1 MGAYA
6 LYVPIEVTPKT
17 DSKTSKMVEFVFFTN
32 LKIHMVVFCVLC
44 GLQVMASTA
53 SAQDTV
59 LLGVA
64 TGLTSIE
71 GRESLR
77 AANLAME
84 ELNARGGIR
93 IGGHALKIKLV
104 SIDLKDDQ
112 APLRVDDVLTRLEQ
126 FLRNQKIHG
135 LVVGPFRSEV
145 LLPAMDIISK
155 YKVPLLE
162 TIAMTPAMEAK
173 VLADPRYRFVFR
185 TGLNTKYLVDVL
197 INTMTFLNQHLGYT
211 RVYIM
216 NQDVA
221 WARSTA
227 ALMIKLYFNRKGWQI
242 VGSEHIAYGTT
253 DFSPALKRAASQ
265 GAQVIVPIFD
275 MPHSGELAQQWK
287 KMHSPAMLCG
297 FISPMAGPGAWKT
310 FDGQIA
316 GALNVVFELG
326 NVPSDRYPQAAKF
339 YQAYAARYGS
349 PIESG
354 HGPAPAYES
363 LYVLAAAIEAAGS
376 LDPEKIV
383 TALKSTDRN
392 GVMGRLRFHP
402 GQQAL
407 YGKDPSQAAVACL
420 IQWTRDG
427 RRRIVY
433 PPAIAEG
440 KIEPPSPAP

>member
-1 MGAYA
+1 M
-6 LYVPIEVTPKT
+6 VKT
-17 DSKTSKMVEFVFFTN
+17 ILFFKWPGTHPAQKWSPA
-32 LKIHMVVFCVLC
+32 KICTVIFCVLLSLSTVAGS
-44 GLQVMASTA
+44 GL
-53 SAQDTV
+53 AQDQV
-59 LLGVA
+59 VLGVA
-64 TGLTSIE
+64 TGLTALE

-77 AANLAME
+77 AANLAVE
-84 ELNARGGIR
+84 ELNTRGGIR
-93 IGGHALKIKLV
+93 IGGRAAAVRLV

-112 APLRVDDVLTRLEQ
+112 APLRVADVLTRLEQ
-126 FLRNQKIHG
+126 FIRRHQIHG

-145 LLPAMDIISK
+145 LLPAMDIIAR

-173 VLADPRYRFVFR
+173 VLADSRYRFVFR
-185 TGLNTKYLVDVL
+185 TGLNTKYLVDML
-197 INTMTFLNQHLGYT
+197 ISTMTYLNQRLGYT

-227 ALMIKLYFNRKGWQI
+227 SLMIKLYFNRKGWQI
-242 VGSEHIAYGTT
+242 VGFEHFAYGTM
-253 DFSPALKRAASQ
+253 DFSAALEKAISR

-275 MPHSGELAQQWK
+275 MPHSGELAKQWK
-287 KMHSPAMLCG
+287 KMQSPAMLCG
-297 FISPMAGPGAWKT
+297 FISPMMGPGAWNT

-316 GALNVVFELG
+316 GALNVIFELG
-326 NVPSDRYPQAAKF
+326 NVPSHNYPPATEF

-363 LYVLAAAIEAAGS
+363 VHVLAAAIEAAGS

-383 TALKSTDRN
+383 TALKSTDRV

-402 GQQAL
+402 SQQAL
-407 YGKDPSQAAVACL
+407 FGDDPSQAVVACL

-440 KIEPPSPAP
+440 EIALPTTAP

>member
-1 MGAYA
+1 MSIW
-6 LYVPIEVTPKT
+6 LKMIPFLKRPDRHLLHNRHTS
-17 DSKTSKMVEFVFFTN
+17 SKICAV
-32 LKIHMVVFCVLC
+32 IFCVLC
-44 GLQVMASTA
+44 GLHSTSASV

-59 LLGVA
+59 VLGVA

-77 AANLAME
+77 AAKLAVE
-84 ELNARGGIR
+84 ELNTRGGIR
-93 IGGHALKIKLV
+93 IGEHALAVKLV
-104 SIDLKDDQ
+104 SIDLEDDR
-112 APLRVDDVLTRLEQ
+112 APLHVTDVLTRLEQ
-126 FLRNQKIHG
+126 FIRSRQIHG

-145 LLPAMDIISK
+145 LLPAMDIIAK
-155 YKVPLLE
+155 HKVPLLE
-162 TIAMTPAMEAK
+162 TIAMTPAMESK

-197 INTMTFLNQHLGYT
+197 SNTMTFLNRHLGYT
-211 RVYIM
+211 RVYIL

-227 ALMIKLYFNRKGWQI
+227 SLLIKLYFNRKGWQI
-242 VGSEHIAYGTT
+242 VGSEHMAYGTT
-253 DFSPALKRAASQ
+253 DFSAALERAASRDT
-265 GAQVIVPIFD
+265 QVIVPIFD

-287 KMHSPAMLCG
+287 RMRSPAMLCG
-297 FISPMAGPGAWKT
+297 FISPMVGPGAWKT

-316 GALNVVFELG
+316 GALNVIFELG
-326 NVPSDRYPQAAKF
+326 NVPSARYPQAAQF
-339 YQAYAARYGS
+339 YRAYAARYGR

-354 HGPAPAYES
+354 HGPAPAYDS
-363 LYVLAAAIEAAGS
+363 VHVLAAAIEAAGS

-383 TALKSTDRN
+383 AALKSTDRV

-402 GQQAL
+402 SQQAL
-407 YGKDPSQAAVACL
+407 FGSDPSQAAVACL

-433 PPAIAEG
+433 PPSVAEG
-440 KIEPPSPAP
+440 EIELPTVAP

>member
-1 MGAYA
+1 MAA
-6 LYVPIEVTPKT
+6 T
-17 DSKTSKMVEFVFFTN
+17 
-32 LKIHMVVFCVLC
+32 
-44 GLQVMASTA
+44 GLARDQ
-53 SAQDTV
+53 V

-64 TGLTSIE
+64 TGLTSLE

-77 AANLAME
+77 AANMAVE

-93 IGGHALKIKLV
+93 IGERTLTVKLT

-112 APLRVDDVLTRLEQ
+112 APLHVADVLTRLEH
-126 FLRNQKIHG
+126 FLGNQQIHG

-145 LLPAMDIISK
+145 LLPAMDIIAR
-155 YKVPLLE
+155 YKVPILE

-173 VLADPRYRFVFR
+173 VLADNRYRFVFR

-197 INTMTFLNQHLGYT
+197 INTMTFLKRRQGYT

-227 ALMIKLYFNRKGWQI
+227 SLMIKLYFNRKGWQI
-242 VGSEHIAYGTT
+242 VGFEHFAYGTN
-253 DFSPALKRAASQ
+253 DFSAALERATSR

-275 MPHSGELAQQWK
+275 MPHSGALAQQWK
-287 KMHSPAMLCG
+287 KMKSPAMLCG
-297 FISPMAGPGAWKT
+297 FISPMMGPGAWKT

-316 GALNVVFELG
+316 GALNVIFELG
-326 NVPSDRYPQAAKF
+326 NVPSRHYPRATEF
-339 YQAYAARYGS
+339 YQSYTARYGR

-363 LYVLAAAIEAAGS
+363 VYVLAAAIEAAGS
-376 LDPEKIV
+376 LDPEEIV
-383 TALKSTDRN
+383 TALKSTDRI

-402 GQQAL
+402 SQQAFF
-407 YGKDPSQAAVACL
+407 GNDPSQAAVACL

-433 PPAIAEG
+433 PPAVAEG
-440 KIEPPSPAP
+440 EIELPSVAP

>member
-1 MGAYA
+1 MVKTISFFKRPDTRPAHKG
-6 LYVPIEVTPKT
+6 PI
-17 DSKTSKMVEFVFFTN
+17 
-32 LKIHMVVFCVLC
+32 LKIRTVMLFVLC
-44 GLQVMASTA
+44 GLHVTA
-53 SAQDTV
+53 ATGAAQDTV

-64 TGLTSIE
+64 TGLTSLE
-71 GRESLR
+71 GRESLH
-77 AANLAME
+77 AARLAVE
-84 ELNARGGIR
+84 QLNARGGIR
-93 IGGHALKIKLV
+93 IGGRSLEVKLA

-112 APLRVDDVLTRLEQ
+112 DPLRVADVLTRLETFIRSHQ
-126 FLRNQKIHG
+126 IHG

-145 LLPAMDIISK
+145 LLPAMDIIAK

-185 TGLNTKYLVDVL
+185 TGLNTKYLADVL
-197 INTMTFLNQHLGYT
+197 INTMTFLNQRLGYT

-227 ALMIKLYFNRKGWQI
+227 SLLIKLYFNRKGWQI
-242 VGSEHIAYGTT
+242 VGSEHIGYGTT
-253 DFSPALKRAASQ
+253 DFSAALERATSR

-275 MPHSGELAQQWK
+275 MPHSGALAQQWK
-287 KMHSPAMLCG
+287 AMQSPAMLCG
-297 FISPMAGPGAWKT
+297 FISPMMGPGAWKT

-316 GALNVVFELG
+316 GALNVIFELG
-326 NVPSDRYPQAAKF
+326 NVPSDRYPQAAQF
-339 YQAYAARYGS
+339 YNAYAARFGH
-349 PIESG
+349 PIQSG

-363 LYVLAAAIEAAGS
+363 VHVLAAAIEAAGS
-376 LDPEKIV
+376 LDPEKIII
-383 TALKSTDRN
+383 ALKSTDRV

-402 GQQAL
+402 SQQAL
-407 YGKDPSQAAVACL
+407 FGNDPSQAAVACL

-433 PPAIAEG
+433 PPAVAEG
-440 KIEPPSPAP
+440 EIEPPPASP

>member
-1 MGAYA
+1 
-6 LYVPIEVTPKT
+6 
-17 DSKTSKMVEFVFFTN
+17 MVEFAFSTN
-32 LKIHMVVFCVLC
+32 LKIRMVIFCVLC
-44 GLQVMASTA
+44 GLHVMAATG
-53 SAQDTV
+53 SAQDKV

-64 TGLTSIE
+64 TGLTSLE

-77 AANLAME
+77 AANLAVE
-84 ELNARGGIR
+84 ELNERGGIH
-93 IGGHALKIKLV
+93 IGGHPLKVKLV
-104 SIDLKDDQ
+104 SIDLEDDRD
-112 APLRVDDVLTRLEQ
+112 PLRVADVLTRLEQ
-126 FLRNQKIHG
+126 FIRSQQIHG

-145 LLPAMDIISK
+145 FLPVMDIISK

-185 TGLNTKYLVDVL
+185 IGLNTKYLVDVL
-197 INTMTFLNQHLGYT
+197 INTMTFLNQRLGYT
-211 RVYIM
+211 RVYIL

-227 ALMIKLYFNRKGWQI
+227 SLMIKLYFNRKGWQV

-253 DFSPALKRAASQ
+253 DFSAALKRADSQ

-275 MPHSGELAQQWK
+275 MPHSGELAQQWRRMK
-287 KMHSPAMLCG
+287 SPAMLCG

-310 FDGQIA
+310 LDGQIA
-316 GALNVVFELG
+316 GALNVIFELG

-339 YQAYAARYGS
+339 YQAYAARYGR

-363 LYVLAAAIEAAGS
+363 VYVLAAAIEAAGS

-383 TALKSTDRN
+383 TALKSTDRI

-402 GQQAL
+402 GQQVFF
-407 YGKDPSQAAVACL
+407 GKDPSEAATACL

-427 RRRIVY
+427 RRQIVY
-433 PPAIAEG
+433 PPAVADG
-440 KIEPPSPAP
+440 KIEPPTAAP

>member
-1 MGAYA
+1 MI
-6 LYVPIEVTPKT
+6 L
-17 DSKTSKMVEFVFFTN
+17 S
-32 LKIHMVVFCVLC
+32 LLC
-44 GLQVMASTA
+44 GLHMAA
-53 SAQDTV
+53 LPGLARDKV
-59 LLGVA
+59 LLAAA
-64 TGLTSIE
+64 TGLTSVE

-77 AANLAME
+77 AARLAVE

-93 IGGHALKIKLV
+93 IGGRALEVELV

-112 APLRVDDVLTRLEQ
+112 APLQVADVLTRLEQ
-126 FLRNQKIHG
+126 FIRSRQIHG

-145 LLPAMDIISK
+145 LLPAMDIFSK

-197 INTMTFLNQHLGYT
+197 INAMTFLNQRLGYT

-227 ALMIKLYFNRKGWQI
+227 SLMIKLYFSRKGWQI

-253 DFSPALKRAASQ
+253 DFSAALKRAAAQ

-287 KMHSPAMLCG
+287 KMHSPALLCG
-297 FISPMAGPGAWKT
+297 FISPMAGPGAWKA

-326 NVPSDRYPQAAKF
+326 NIPSARYPQAAEF

-363 LYVLAAAIEAAGS
+363 VYVLAAAIEAAGS

-383 TALKSTDRN
+383 TALKATNRI

-402 GQQAL
+402 GQQAF
-407 YGKDPSQAAVACL
+407 YGNDPSRTAVACL

-440 KIEPPSPAP
+440 RIEPPTLVP

>member
-1 MGAYA
+1 MHKR
-6 LYVPIEVTPKT
+6 LKT
-17 DSKTSKMVEFVFFTN
+17 LKTSV
-32 LKIHMVVFCVLC
+32 LIFCVLC
-44 GLQVMASTA
+44 GLHAMAATG
-53 SAQDTV
+53 SAQDRV
-59 LLGVA
+59 VLGVA
-64 TGLTSIE
+64 TGLTSLE

-77 AANLAME
+77 AADLAVE

-93 IGGHALKIKLV
+93 IGGRALEVKLV
-104 SIDLKDDQ
+104 SIDLQDDRD
-112 APLRVDDVLTRLEQ
+112 PLNVADVLARLERFIQ
-126 FLRNQKIHG
+126 SQQIHA

-145 LLPAMDIISK
+145 LLPAMDIIAK
-155 YKVPLLE
+155 HKVPLLE
-162 TIAMTPAMEAK
+162 TIAMTSAMEAK

-197 INTMTFLNQHLGYT
+197 INTMTFLNRRLGYT

-227 ALMIKLYFNRKGWQI
+227 SLMIKLYFKRKGWQI
-242 VGSEHIAYGTT
+242 VGFEHFAYGTT
-253 DFSPALKRAASQ
+253 DFSAALERAASR

-275 MPHSGELAQQWK
+275 MPHSGELAKQWK
-287 KMHSPAMLCG
+287 QMQSPAMLCG
-297 FISPMAGPGAWKT
+297 FISPMMGPGAWKT

-316 GALNVVFELG
+316 GALNVIFELG
-326 NVPSDRYPQAAKF
+326 NVPSRRYPQAAQF
-339 YQAYAARYGS
+339 YQSYAARYGS

-354 HGPAPAYES
+354 HGPAPAYDS
-363 LYVLAAAIEAAGS
+363 VHVLAAAIEAAQS

-383 TALKSTDRN
+383 TALKSTDRV

-402 GQQAL
+402 SQQAL
-407 YGKDPSQAAVACL
+407 FGNDPSKAAVACL

-433 PPAIAEG
+433 PPAVAEG
-440 KIEPPSPAP
+440 KIEPPTGIP

>member
-1 MGAYA
+1 MPHP
-6 LYVPIEVTPKT
+6 VNMVKT
-17 DSKTSKMVEFVFFTN
+17 IPFFKRPDTHTAHKG
-32 LKIHMVVFCVLC
+32 LIIKICTVMLFVLC
-44 GLQVMASTA
+44 GLHVMAATG
-53 SAQDTV
+53 SARDTV
-59 LLGVA
+59 VLGAA
-64 TGLTSIE
+64 TGLTSLE

-77 AANLAME
+77 AARLAVE
-84 ELNARGGIR
+84 QLNARGGIR
-93 IGGHALKIKLV
+93 MGGRALGVKLV
-104 SIDLKDDQ
+104 SIDLKDDRD
-112 APLRVDDVLTRLEQ
+112 PLRVTDVLTRLEAFIRSHQ
-126 FLRNQKIHG
+126 IHG

-145 LLPAMDIISK
+145 LLPAMDVIAK

-197 INTMTFLNQHLGYT
+197 INTMTFLNRRLGYT

-227 ALMIKLYFNRKGWQI
+227 SLMIKLYFNRKGWQI

-253 DFSPALKRAASQ
+253 DFSAALERAASR

-275 MPHSGELAQQWK
+275 MPHSGALAQQWK
-287 KMHSPAMLCG
+287 QMRSPAMLCG

-316 GALNVVFELG
+316 GALNVIFELG
-326 NVPSDRYPQAAKF
+326 NVPSDRYPQAAQF
-339 YQAYAARYGS
+339 YQAYAARYGR
-349 PIESG
+349 PMESG

-363 LYVLAAAIEAAGS
+363 VHVLAAAIEAAGS
-376 LDPEKIV
+376 LDPDKIV
-383 TALKSTDRN
+383 TALKSTDRV

-402 GQQAL
+402 SQQAL
-407 YGKDPSQAAVACL
+407 FGSDPSQAAVACL

-433 PPAIAEG
+433 PPAVAEG
-440 KIEPPSPAP
+440 EIEPPAVAP

>member
-1 MGAYA
+1 MGQ
-6 LYVPIEVTPKT
+6 
-17 DSKTSKMVEFVFFTN
+17 FVFSTN
-32 LKIHMVVFCVLC
+32 LKIRMVIFCVLC
-44 GLQVMASTA
+44 GLPVMAATG
-53 SAQDTV
+53 SAQDKV

-64 TGLTSIE
+64 TGLTSVE

-77 AANLAME
+77 AANLAVE

-93 IGGHALKIKLV
+93 IGGRALLVRLV
-104 SIDLKDDQ
+104 SIDLEDDQ
-112 APLRVDDVLTRLEQ
+112 DPLRVADVLTRLEQ
-126 FLRNQKIHG
+126 FIRSQQLHG

-155 YKVPLLE
+155 YKVPLVE

-197 INTMTFLNQHLGYT
+197 INTMTFLNQRLGYT
-211 RVYIM
+211 RVYIL

-227 ALMIKLYFNRKGWQI
+227 SLMIKLYFNRKGWQV

-253 DFSPALKRAASQ
+253 DFRPALKRAAAQ

-287 KMHSPAMLCG
+287 KMKSPAMLCG
-297 FISPMAGPGAWKT
+297 FISPMAGPGAWKSL
-310 FDGQIA
+310 DGQIA
-316 GALNVVFELG
+316 GALNVIFELG

-339 YQAYAARYGS
+339 YQAYAARYGK

-363 LYVLAAAIEAAGS
+363 VYVLAAAIEAAGS

-383 TALKSTDRN
+383 SALKYTDRI

-402 GQQAL
+402 GQQAFF
-407 YGKDPSQAAVACL
+407 GKDPSEAAMACL

-433 PPAIAEG
+433 PPAVAEG
-440 KIEPPSPAP
+440 VIEPPAAAP

>member
-1 MGAYA
+1 MPQPVNMEKRISFFKPADTKPAYTRHKVMIRGV
-6 LYVPIEVTPKT
+6 L
-17 DSKTSKMVEFVFFTN
+17 
-32 LKIHMVVFCVLC
+32 LCLLC
-44 GLQVMASTA
+44 GLPLMGATGL
-53 SAQDTV
+53 AQDEV

-64 TGLTSIE
+64 TGLTSLE

-77 AANLAME
+77 AANLAVE
-84 ELNARGGIR
+84 ELNASGGIHM
-93 IGGHALKIKLV
+93 GGRTLLVKLL
-104 SIDLKDDQ
+104 SIDLKDNQ
-112 APLRVDDVLTRLEQ
+112 APLRVADVLTRLEQ
-126 FLRNQKIHG
+126 FIRSQQIHG

-145 LLPAMDIISK
+145 LLPAMDVISK

-173 VLADPRYRFVFR
+173 VMADPRYRFIFR

-197 INTMTFLNQHLGYT
+197 INAMTFLNQRLGYT

-227 ALMIKLYFNRKGWQI
+227 SLMIKLYFNRKGWQI
-242 VGSEHIAYGTT
+242 VGSEHFAYGTT
-253 DFSPALKRAASQ
+253 DFSNALKRAASQ

-275 MPHSGELAQQWK
+275 MPHGGELAKQWK
-287 KMHSPAMLCG
+287 KMQSPAMLCG
-297 FISPMAGPGAWKT
+297 FISPMTGPGAWKA

-316 GALNVVFELG
+316 GALSVIFELG
-326 NVPSDRYPQAAKF
+326 NVPSDRYPQATEF
-339 YQAYAARYGS
+339 YRAYSARYGS

-363 LYVLAAAIEAAGS
+363 VHVLAAAIEAAGS

-383 TALKSTDRN
+383 TALKSTNRV

-402 GQQAL
+402 SQQAL
-407 YGKDPSQAAVACL
+407 FGNDPSQAAVACL
-420 IQWTRDG
+420 MQWTQDG

-433 PPAIAEG
+433 PPALAEG
-440 KIEPPSPAP
+440 EIELPTMVP

>member
-1 MGAYA
+1 
-6 LYVPIEVTPKT
+6 
-17 DSKTSKMVEFVFFTN
+17 MVIFG
-32 LKIHMVVFCVLC
+32 MLC
-44 GLQVMASTA
+44 GLHAMAVRGL
-53 SAQDTV
+53 AQDQV
-59 LLGVA
+59 LLGAA
-64 TGLTSIE
+64 TGLTSLE

-77 AANLAME
+77 AANLAVE

-93 IGGHALKIKLV
+93 ISGRPLKIRLI
-104 SIDLKDDQ
+104 SIDLKDDR
-112 APLRVDDVLTRLEQ
+112 APLHVADVLARLEQ
-126 FLRNQKIHG
+126 FLRSQKIHG

-145 LLPAMDIISK
+145 LLPAMDIFNK

-173 VLADPRYRFVFR
+173 ALADSRYRFVFR

-197 INTMTFLNQHLGYT
+197 INTMSFLNRRLGYT
-211 RVYIM
+211 RVYII

-227 ALMIKLYFNRKGWQI
+227 SLMIKLYFNRKGWQV
-242 VGSEHIAYGTT
+242 VGSEHLAYGTT
-253 DFSPALKRAASQ
+253 DFSAALKRAASQ

-287 KMHSPAMLCG
+287 KMQIPAMLCG

-316 GALNVVFELG
+316 GALNVIFELG
-326 NVPSDRYPQAAKF
+326 NVPSDRYPQAAEF

-363 LYVLAAAIEAAGS
+363 VYVLAAAIEAAGS

-383 TALKSTDRN
+383 TALKSTDRL

-402 GQQAL
+402 SQQAF

-440 KIEPPSPAP
+440 EIELPTEIP

>member
-1 MGAYA
+1 MTLTVNMEKRIPFFEPPEMHPARN
-6 LYVPIEVTPKT
+6 TPKRMICLV
-17 DSKTSKMVEFVFFTN
+17 MVY
-32 LKIHMVVFCVLC
+32 LLC
-44 GLQVMASTA
+44 GLAVMCTPGL
-53 SAQDTV
+53 AQDEV
-59 LLGVA
+59 VLGVA
-64 TGLTSIE
+64 TGLTSLE

-77 AANLAME
+77 AANLAVE
-84 ELNARGGIR
+84 ELNARGGIHM
-93 IGGHALKIKLV
+93 GGRSYGIKLV
-104 SIDLKDDQ
+104 SIDLADNQ
-112 APLRVDDVLTRLEQ
+112 APLHVADVLARLEG
-126 FLRNQKIHG
+126 FLRSQPIHG

-145 LLPAMDIISK
+145 LLPAMDIISR

-162 TIAMTPAMEAK
+162 TIAMTSVMEAK

-197 INTMTFLNQHLGYT
+197 INTMTFLNQRLGYT

-227 ALMIKLYFNRKGWQI
+227 SLMIKLYFNRKGWQV
-242 VGSEHIAYGTT
+242 VGSEHFGYSST
-253 DFSPALKRAASQ
+253 DFRAALERAAGQ

-275 MPHSGELAQQWK
+275 MPHSGELAKQWK

-297 FISPMAGPGAWKT
+297 FISPMVGPGAWKT

-316 GALNVVFELG
+316 GALSMIFELG
-326 NVPSDRYPQAAKF
+326 NVPSERYPQAAEF
-339 YQAYAARYGS
+339 YRAYTARYGH

-363 LYVLAAAIEAAGS
+363 VHVLAAAMEAAGS

-383 TALKSTDRN
+383 TALRSTDRV

-402 GQQAL
+402 SQQAF
-407 YGKDPSQAAVACL
+407 YGNDPAQAAVACL

-427 RRRIVY
+427 QRRIVY
-433 PPAIAEG
+433 PPALAESE
-440 KIEPPSPAP
+440 IERPTQGP

>member
-1 MGAYA
+1 M
-6 LYVPIEVTPKT
+6 I
-17 DSKTSKMVEFVFFTN
+17 
-32 LKIHMVVFCVLC
+32 FCVLC
-44 GLQVMASTA
+44 GLQAMAATG
-53 SAQDTV
+53 SAQDQVV
-59 LLGVA
+59 LAVA
-64 TGLTSIE
+64 TGLASLE

-77 AANLAME
+77 AANMAVE
-84 ELNARGGIR
+84 EINARGGIQ
-93 IGGHALKIKLV
+93 IGGRALAVKLI
-104 SIDLKDDQ
+104 SIDLEDDRS
-112 APLRVDDVLTRLEQ
+112 PLNVADVLVRLERFIHSRQ
-126 FLRNQKIHG
+126 IHG

-145 LLPAMDIISK
+145 LLPAMDIIAK
-155 YKVPLLE
+155 HQVPLLE

-197 INTMTFLNQHLGYT
+197 INTMTFLNRRLGYT

-227 ALMIKLYFNRKGWQI
+227 SLLIKLYFNRKGWQI

-253 DFSPALKRAASQ
+253 DFSAALERATSRD
-265 GAQVIVPIFD
+265 AQVIVPIFD

-287 KMHSPAMLCG
+287 KMQSPAMLCG
-297 FISPMAGPGAWKT
+297 FISPMIGPGAWKT
-310 FDGQIA
+310 FNGQIA
-316 GALNVVFELG
+316 GALNVIFELG
-326 NVPSDRYPQAAKF
+326 NIPSQRYPQAAHF
-339 YQAYAARYGS
+339 YRAYAARYGN

-363 LYVLAAAIEAAGS
+363 VHVLAAAMETAGS

-383 TALKSTDRN
+383 TALKSTDRV
-392 GVMGRLRFHP
+392 GAMGRLRFHP
-402 GQQAL
+402 SQQVL
-407 YGKDPSQAAVACL
+407 FGKDPSQAAVACL

-433 PPAIAEG
+433 PPAVAEG
-440 KIEPPSPAP
+440 EIEPPAAVP

>member
-1 MGAYA
+1 MVKMIP
-6 LYVPIEVTPKT
+6 LLKRPDRHPTHKR
-17 DSKTSKMVEFVFFTN
+17 SKD
-32 LKIHMVVFCVLC
+32 LKIHSIILCVLC
-44 GLQVMASTA
+44 GLHVMAATGL
-53 SAQDTV
+53 AQDQV
-59 LLGVA
+59 VVGVA
-64 TGLTSIE
+64 TGLTSLE

-77 AANLAME
+77 AANLAVE

-93 IGGHALKIKLV
+93 IGGRALKVKSV

-112 APLRVDDVLTRLEQ
+112 APLSVADVLTRLERFISSQ
-126 FLRNQKIHG
+126 QIHG

-145 LLPAMDIISK
+145 LLPAMDIIAK

-173 VLADPRYRFVFR
+173 VLANPRYRFVFR

-197 INTMTFLNQHLGYT
+197 INTMTYLNRHLGYT
-211 RVYIM
+211 RVYIL

-221 WARSTA
+221 WARSTGS
-227 ALMIKLYFNRKGWQI
+227 LMIKLYFNRKGWQI
-242 VGSEHIAYGTT
+242 VGYEHFAYGTT
-253 DFSPALKRAASQ
+253 DFSAALERAASR

-287 KMHSPAMLCG
+287 KMQSPAMLCG
-297 FISPMAGPGAWKT
+297 FISPMMGPGAWKT

-326 NVPSDRYPQAAKF
+326 NVPSERYPQATQF
-339 YQAYAARYGS
+339 YQAYADRYGS

-363 LYVLAAAIEAAGS
+363 VHVLAAAIEAAGS

-383 TALKSTDRN
+383 TALKSTDRI

-402 GQQAL
+402 SHQAL
-407 YGKDPSQAAVACL
+407 FGNDPSQAAVACL

-433 PPAIAEG
+433 PAAIAEG
-440 KIEPPSPAP
+440 EIDPPPVAP